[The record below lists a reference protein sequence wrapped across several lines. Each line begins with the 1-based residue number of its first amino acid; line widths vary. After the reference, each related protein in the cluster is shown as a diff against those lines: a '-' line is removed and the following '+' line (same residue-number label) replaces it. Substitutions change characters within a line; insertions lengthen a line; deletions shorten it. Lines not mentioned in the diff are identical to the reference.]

1 MVQNSLLDNG
11 TKRFDSF
18 MIYQGF
24 KRSDYDSCVYL
35 KTIKGTTI
43 YLLLYFNDML
53 IAAKDKKGNS
63 KTKGAVE

>member
-1 MVQNSLLDNG
+1 
-11 TKRFDSF
+11 

-35 KTIKGTTI
+35 KTIKGSTI

-53 IAAKDKKGNS
+53 TAAKDKKEIA
-63 KTKGAVE
+63 KLKA